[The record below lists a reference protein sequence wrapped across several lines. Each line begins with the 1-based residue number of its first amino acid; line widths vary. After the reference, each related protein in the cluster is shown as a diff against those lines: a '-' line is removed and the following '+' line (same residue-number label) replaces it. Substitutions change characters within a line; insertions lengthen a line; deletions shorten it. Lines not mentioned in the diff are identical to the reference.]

1 MMSDQ
6 ILRFEGINSGL
17 SIKSGLWIKSGTTLG
32 QAGGRNRGCYLM
44 PVTGLLVDRLIHRDA
59 RLPTGCG

>member
-6 ILRFEGINSGL
+6 ILRFGGINSGL
-17 SIKSGLWIKSGTTLG
+17 AIKWGLWIKSGTTLG
-32 QAGGRNRGCYLM
+32 QVGGWNRGWYLM

-59 RLPTGCG
+59 HLPTGCG